1 MFSCFARD
9 IHIIYFMTFLSVG
22 FGQVALQIPRYV
34 PSMSRSYSFPVEG
47 EIAAAAAVRT
57 TRALA
62 KKFSDQRF

>member
-1 MFSCFARD
+1 MVSCFARD
-9 IHIIYFMTFLSVG
+9 RIHIIYFETFLSVG
-22 FGQVALQIPRYV
+22 FGQVALQIPMYV
-34 PSMSRSYSFPVEG
+34 PSMSRSYSFPV